1 MENRIV
7 EIARKKAQK
16 NTGKSRQA
24 DWKSRDTNPAFF
36 VRTDA
41 IRPPTFPPD
50 IKLERR
56 TLPTDSGTA
65 LIIPLP
71 LRAVTPSAIA
81 LKPAKPA
88 SKSKKKTRTATKSK
102 STAAKPRVAK
112 PAVHKKA
119 AKKAAP
125 RKPRAKKTDELR
137 AGAEPLVMA
146 ITPPATAIAA
156 PAVAEMAMPVAGPV
170 AAPVTMPDDR
180 TPLPRAKAVA
190 VYRKNGLLDV
200 VGYWMRTRMADLA
213 KLFAPRPKTRKR
225 VPKMADLIAEN
236 TALRQEIAR
245 LRALQ

>member
-36 VRTDA
+36 VRADA

-56 TLPTDSGTA
+56 SLPTDSGTA

-71 LRAVTPSAIA
+71 LRAVTSSAIA

-88 SKSKKKTRTATKSK
+88 SKSKKTRTATNSK

-112 PAVHKKA
+112 PAVHKKT

-125 RKPRAKKTDELR
+125 RNPRAKKTDELR

-156 PAVAEMAMPVAGPV
+156 PAVADMALPLPQPVA
-170 AAPVTMPDDR
+170 MPDDR
-180 TPLPRAKAVA
+180 TPLPRARAVA
-190 VYRKNGLLDV
+190 VYRKNNLLDV
-200 VGYWMRTRMADLA
+200 VGYWMRTRVSDIA

>member
-36 VRTDA
+36 VRADA

-88 SKSKKKTRTATKSK
+88 AKPKKARAAAKSK
-102 STAAKPRVAK
+102 SVSAKPRVAK
-112 PAVHKKA
+112 PAVQKKTV
-119 AKKAAP
+119 KKAAP

-146 ITPPATAIAA
+146 ITPPATAMAA
-156 PAVAEMAMPVAGPV
+156 PVVAEMTSPVAGPV
-170 AAPVTMPDDR
+170 AQPVSMPDDR
-180 TPLPRAKAVA
+180 TPLPRARAVA
-190 VYRKNGLLDV
+190 VYRKNNLLDV
-200 VGYWMRTRMADLA
+200 VGYWMRTRMSDIT
-213 KLFAPRPKTRKR
+213 KLFAPRPKARKR

>member
-24 DWKSRDTNPAFF
+24 DWKGRDTNPAFF

-56 TLPTDSGTA
+56 NLIIDSGNA

-71 LRAVTPSAIA
+71 LRAVTPAALA

-88 SKSKKKTRTATKSK
+88 SKPKKARTAAKSK
-102 STAAKPRVAK
+102 STTAKPRVAK
-112 PAVHKKA
+112 PADQKKTA
-119 AKKAAP
+119 RKAAP
-125 RKPRAKKTDELR
+125 RKPRAKKIDDVR
-137 AGAEPLVMA
+137 AGAGSLATA
-146 ITPPATAIAA
+146 IAPPATVMAA
-156 PAVAEMAMPVAGPV
+156 PAVAEMAMP
-170 AAPVTMPDDR
+170 DDR
-180 TPLPRAKAVA
+180 TPLPRARAVA
-190 VYRKNGLLDV
+190 VYRKNNVLDI

-213 KLFAPRPKTRKR
+213 KLFAPRPETPKH

>member
-36 VRTDA
+36 TRADA
-41 IRPPTFPPD
+41 TLPPTFPPD

-88 SKSKKKTRTATKSK
+88 AKSKKTRTGAKSK
-102 STAAKPRVAK
+102 SVSAKPRVAK
-112 PAVHKKA
+112 PAVQKKTA
-119 AKKAAP
+119 RKAAP

-137 AGAEPLVMA
+137 AGAEPLLMA
-146 ITPPATAIAA
+146 ITPPATAMAA
-156 PAVAEMAMPVAGPV
+156 PVFAEMAIAVAKP
-170 AAPVTMPDDR
+170 AAMPDDR
-180 TPLPRAKAVA
+180 TPLPRARAVA
-190 VYRKNGLLDV
+190 VYRKNNLLDV
-200 VGYWMRTRMADLA
+200 VGYWMRTRMSDLA

-225 VPKMADLIAEN
+225 VPKMAELIAEN

>member
-36 VRTDA
+36 VRADA
-41 IRPPTFPPD
+41 ICPPTFPPD

-81 LKPAKPA
+81 LKPAKSAAKP
-88 SKSKKKTRTATKSK
+88 KKARTAAKSK
-102 STAAKPRVAK
+102 SVSAKPRVAK
-112 PAVHKKA
+112 PAVQKKTV
-119 AKKAAP
+119 KKAAP
-125 RKPRAKKTDELR
+125 RKPRAKKTDKLR

-146 ITPPATAIAA
+146 ITPPATAMAA
-156 PAVAEMAMPVAGPV
+156 PVVAEMASPVAGPV
-170 AAPVTMPDDR
+170 AQPVSMPDDR
-180 TPLPRAKAVA
+180 TPLPRARAVA
-190 VYRKNGLLDV
+190 VYRKNNLLDV
-200 VGYWMRTRMADLA
+200 VGYWMRTRMSDIT
-213 KLFAPRPKTRKR
+213 KLFAPRPKARKR

>member
-36 VRTDA
+36 VRADA

-88 SKSKKKTRTATKSK
+88 AKPKKARAAAKSK
-102 STAAKPRVAK
+102 SVSAKPRVAK
-112 PAVHKKA
+112 PAVQKKTV
-119 AKKAAP
+119 KKAAP

-146 ITPPATAIAA
+146 ITPPATAMAA
-156 PAVAEMAMPVAGPV
+156 PVVAEMASPVASPV
-170 AAPVTMPDDR
+170 AQPVSMPDDR
-180 TPLPRAKAVA
+180 TPLPRARAVA
-190 VYRKNGLLDV
+190 VYRKNNLLDV
-200 VGYWMRTRMADLA
+200 VGYWMRTRMSDIT
-213 KLFAPRPKTRKR
+213 KLFAPRPKARKR

>member
-36 VRTDA
+36 VRADA

-88 SKSKKKTRTATKSK
+88 AKPKKARAAAKSK
-102 STAAKPRVAK
+102 SVSAKPRVAK
-112 PAVHKKA
+112 PAVQKKTV
-119 AKKAAP
+119 KKAAP

-146 ITPPATAIAA
+146 ITPPATA
-156 PAVAEMAMPVAGPV
+156 M
-170 AAPVTMPDDR
+170 AAPVVAETASPVAQPVSMPDDR
-180 TPLPRAKAVA
+180 TPLPRARAVA
-190 VYRKNGLLDV
+190 VYRKNNLLDV
-200 VGYWMRTRMADLA
+200 VGYWMRTRMSDIT
-213 KLFAPRPKTRKR
+213 KLFAPRPKARKR

>member
-16 NTGKSRQA
+16 NTGKGRQA

-36 VRTDA
+36 VRADA

-56 TLPTDSGTA
+56 SLPTDSGTA

-71 LRAVTPSAIA
+71 LRAVTSSAIA

-88 SKSKKKTRTATKSK
+88 SKSKKTRTAAKSK

-112 PAVHKKA
+112 PAVHKKT

-156 PAVAEMAMPVAGPV
+156 PAVADMALPLPQPVA
-170 AAPVTMPDDR
+170 MPDDR
-180 TPLPRAKAVA
+180 TPLPRARAVA
-190 VYRKNGLLDV
+190 VYRKNNLLDV
-200 VGYWMRTRMADLA
+200 VGYWMRTRVSDIA